1 MSSPQP
7 SWSQWKAW
15 LAETPL
21 PAALVYLPALDENIR
36 RLRAKA
42 EQAGKPVRVASKSV
56 RSVPLLRRIL
66 AQGEGAFRGLMCFAV
81 PEAARLADAGFDD
94 LLVAY
99 PTVQAA
105 DMALAAELAER
116 AVGFKLVVDSTEHLQ
131 ALDAV
136 ARGRKTVVDVV
147 IELDV
152 SYRPL
157 HARVHL
163 GVRRSPLRDAAH
175 VRRLAEAAAAL
186 RGVRVV
192 GLMGYEAHI
201 AGLTDRNPFDG
212 WFNPVKTAIKT
223 LSIPDV
229 RQRRGEAVRALRE
242 AGVAVALVNGGGTGS
257 LDSTGRDDAVTEL
270 TAGSGFLCPHLFS
283 YYRSLDLL
291 PAAFFAC
298 QVVRASDP
306 QYVTCAGGGYVA
318 SGQVNRDK
326 QPLPYLPAGLAPVAM
341 EGAGEVQTP
350 LRRADCREEIRL
362 GDPIL
367 FRHAKAGELGER
379 FNELLLVDESGV
391 VDRAPTYRGEGW
403 VFF

>member
-229 RQRRGEAVRALRE
+229 RQRRSE
-242 AGVAVALVNGGGTGS
+242 
-257 LDSTGRDDAVTEL
+257 GRRVGKE
-270 TAGSGFLCPHLFS
+270 
-283 YYRSLDLL
+283 
-291 PAAFFAC
+291 
-298 QVVRASDP
+298 
-306 QYVTCAGGGYVA
+306 
-318 SGQVNRDK
+318 
-326 QPLPYLPAGLAPVAM
+326 
-341 EGAGEVQTP
+341 
-350 LRRADCREEIRL
+350 CRC
-362 GDPIL
+362 
-367 FRHAKAGELGER
+367 
-379 FNELLLVDESGV
+379 
-391 VDRAPTYRGEGW
+391 RGW
-403 VFF
+403 AYH